1 MNTPIKPLLPLL
13 LTLTFFSSCFA
24 QDGSSVDSTTDADM
38 VFARQGDVVLTRG
51 ELYGA
56 ISRMPPELQL
66 RFVRD
71 GAQVDNL
78 IGSLLRTKLIASDAK
93 TSGYD
98 QEMLVTNRMQLAAEN
113 ELAEAWIANLIL
125 NAEDADYDAL
135 AKEYYLAH
143 PDDFQSQKMVD
154 ASHILI
160 KSDTRNDKEALEIAS
175 SIRED
180 LRQDPSQFDAFIV
193 EFSEDPAKDSNGGR
207 YPGIQRGQM
216 VKPFEDAVFSMEQPG
231 EISEPVETAYGYHI
245 IRINRV
251 IPAQL
256 VPYDSIKQQ
265 LMTRAKE
272 KHLADYRVRYIKRQ
286 IEDPIE
292 LSEGA
297 GDALVKHY
305 FGDDLELAPQPPE

>member
-1 MNTPIKPLLPLL
+1 MKTSIKFFLPLL
-13 LTLTFFSSCFA
+13 LVLTFLNPCFA
-24 QDGSSVDSTTDADM
+24 QDGSSEDSTTDADM
-38 VFARQGDVVLTRG
+38 VFARQGDAALTHG

-56 ISRMPPELQL
+56 ISRMSPEVQL

-71 GAQVDNL
+71 GAKVDNL

-93 TSGYD
+93 KSGFD
-98 QEMLVTNRMQLAAEN
+98 QEMLVSNRMQLAAET
-113 ELAEAWIANLIL
+113 ELAEAWVANLIL
-125 NAEDADYDAL
+125 NAEDGDYEVL
-135 AKEYYLAH
+135 AEEYYLAH

-160 KSDTRNDKEALEIAS
+160 KSDTRNEKEALDIAN

-180 LRQDPSQFDAFIV
+180 LRQDPSQFDEFIV

-207 YPGIQRGQM
+207 YPAIQRGQM
-216 VKPFEDAVFSMEQPG
+216 VKPFEDTVFSMEQPG
-231 EISEPVETAYGYHI
+231 EISEPIKTAYGYHI
-245 IRINRV
+245 IRVNRV

-272 KHLADYRVRYIKRQ
+272 KHLAEVRVRYIKKQ

-297 GDALVKHY
+297 GDALIKHY
-305 FGDDLELAPQPPE
+305 FGDDMELAPQPPE

>member
-1 MNTPIKPLLPLL
+1 MNTTVKSLFPLLFA
-13 LTLTFFSSCFA
+13 LTFISPCFA

-38 VFARQGDVVLTRG
+38 VFARQGDVVLTHG

-56 ISRMPPELQL
+56 ISRMPPEIQL

-71 GAQVDNL
+71 GAKVDNL

-93 TSGYD
+93 KSGFD
-98 QEMLVTNRMQLAAEN
+98 QEMLVSNRMQLAAET
-113 ELAEAWIANLIL
+113 ELAEAWVANLIL
-125 NAEDADYDAL
+125 TAEDGDYEAL

-160 KSDTRNDKEALEIAS
+160 KSDTRNDKEALEIAG

-216 VKPFEDAVFSMEQPG
+216 VKPFEDAVFSMEQHG

-272 KHLADYRVRYIKRQ
+272 KHLADYRVRYIKRR